1 MRYLLSTILLI
12 LSLLVL
18 AQSQP
23 VKQSGRAVPS
33 KSVTPKK
40 TELKKKEP
48 KLTDLGIGIGVTR
61 SVIFLSRNIKEFND
75 ATGFCATLVY
85 GGHKLLRVSAAY
97 SQYSSINIEPTW
109 LNIKARCYE
118 ANLQILA
125 RFRNNAS
132 LIYPITGISVNE
144 FNGFF
149 TGVEDFQNLREKYA
163 INSQVRSYWIGA
175 NFGLGYEHKF
185 NPITIFLAYKMR
197 VGTQDANQKVN
208 IMDVCYHGGIRYDIK
223 VLTPKYLFRNIFRG
237 YRSRYPL
244 NVD

>member
-1 MRYLLSTILLI
+1 MRLLLTYVLVVCWLLNY
-12 LSLLVL
+12 
-18 AQSQP
+18 AQQKP
-23 VKQSGRAVPS
+23 VRSNTTPVTS
-33 KSVTPKK
+33 KTTAIKK
-40 TELKKKEP
+40 SEAKNKAP
-48 KLTDLGIGIGVTR
+48 KLTDLGVGLGVTR

-85 GGHKLLRVSAAY
+85 GGHKLYRLSAAY

-118 ANLQILA
+118 VNLQILA

-149 TGVEDFQNLREKYA
+149 TGVEDFQNLREKYD

-197 VGTQDANQKVN
+197 VGTQDANQKIN

-223 VLTPKYLFRNIFRG
+223 VLTPRYLFRSIFRS
-237 YRSRYPL
+237 YRNRYPL
-244 NVD
+244 NAD